1 MYDEPEK
8 TEAQAAP
15 LEISPAPDSVKR
27 VFMAYYAVDK
37 EVDIP
42 PQKLEGFDR
51 YGFTAVEWG
60 GVCLD

>member
-15 LEISPAPDSVKR
+15 DSVKR
-27 VFMAYYAVDK
+27 VIMAYYAVDK
-37 EVDIP
+37 EAAIP
-42 PQKLEGFDR
+42 PQKLKGFDR
-51 YGFTAVEWG
+51 YGFTAVEWD